1 MGSKIEYVESSHVY
15 VTNYVRN
22 SKAVGVLWGIFTI
35 CYAIIIIVAF
45 VTPEWI
51 GDTSASESPGRFGL
65 WTRCFFRGS
74 NELSGIGV
82 EECIGKLD
90 DFSGIVHVA
99 FKAATV
105 FVGLSAVI
113 SLVTICTMLLF
124 FFFAS
129 TTVFYICGWLQLL
142 SALFLIVGVLTY
154 PAGWDAPEVQQI
166 CGPTASSYH
175 LGECGIRWSYLLA
188 VIGCFDALILSSLAF
203 ILATKHVKLQ
213 SDQGHPQNGQVY
225 KGDMNGPYICDTQS
239 LAGSRK
245 SLNIHP
251 VLMMPQPSDMD
262 RYSEFSNRTGR
273 TKSSAY
279 RPSYPSSIQNFQL

>member
-105 FVGLSAVI
+105 FVGVSAVI

-124 FFFAS
+124 FFFTS
-129 TTVFYICGWLQLL
+129 TTVFLVCGWLQFL
-142 SALFLIVGVLTY
+142 SGMTPTVCRPYRCTHHKLISFLF
-154 PAGWDAPEVQQI
+154 
-166 CGPTASSYH
+166 
-175 LGECGIRWSYLLA
+175 
-188 VIGCFDALILSSLAF
+188 F
-203 ILATKHVKLQ
+203 
-213 SDQGHPQNGQVY
+213 
-225 KGDMNGPYICDTQS
+225 
-239 LAGSRK
+239 
-245 SLNIHP
+245 
-251 VLMMPQPSDMD
+251 
-262 RYSEFSNRTGR
+262 
-273 TKSSAY
+273 
-279 RPSYPSSIQNFQL
+279 SSIPNSGSADIPSWLGCIRSAADLWT